1 MIFKIILY
9 LEEGNP
15 HDEDTQ
21 DVEEGQTEA
30 DESQIQC
37 LGCHITAV
45 DGGILIVDERFTP
58 QGLCGGKG
66 FLKEGGVPHCHILVD
81 YIQIRGADCSYDGVR
96 PQHALQSR

>member
-30 DESQIQC
+30 DESQI
-37 LGCHITAV
+37 
-45 DGGILIVDERFTP
+45 
-58 QGLCGGKG
+58 
-66 FLKEGGVPHCHILVD
+66 
-81 YIQIRGADCSYDGVR
+81 
-96 PQHALQSR
+96 